1 MRHKENEPCS
11 FVDVPPLD
19 VKSHRTLGIEARM
32 VRVSPIGGSWL
43 PLHDPVVILPT
54 KTSDELH
61 SERVDCPRICQSR
74 QRSNSCAVV
83 LERPQSFAFRLLSTA
98 THTNPFSNSFL
109 SARRPLEPNF
119 GGTRLQYD
127 YIFEHGFASIDG
139 ALLVFPC
146 GEHRK
151 C

>member
-1 MRHKENEPCS
+1 MQLRRCSPSGHKKPPHARHRSSNGSGQPDWRKLAAAARPCS
-11 FVDVPPLD
+11 NPPD
-19 VKSHRTLGIEARM
+19 E
-32 VRVSPIGGSWL
+32 
-43 PLHDPVVILPT
+43 
-54 KTSDELH
+54 TSDELH
-61 SERVDCPRICQSR
+61 SERVDYPRICQSR

-83 LERPQSFAFRLLSTA
+83 LQRPQSFAFRLLSTA
-98 THTNPFSNSFL
+98 THTNLFSNSFL